1 VAANAALA
9 GFVALF
15 DWVDR
20 RVFVVAIGAIDD
32 GLLGVDLVSFFPV
45 VPREPGGL
53 GSLQRLVAQGA
64 ITYAVIW
71 GDDLRIGV
79 ATGA

>member
-1 VAANAALA
+1 MAANAALA

-20 RVFVVAIGAIDD
+20 RVFVVTISAIDD
-32 GLLGVDLVSFFPV
+32 GLLGIDLVSFFPI
-45 VPREPGGL
+45 VPRESGGL

-64 ITYAVIW
+64 ITHEVIC
-71 GDDLRIGV
+71 GS
-79 ATGA
+79 A